1 MKAPA
6 PSTRRRMTW
15 AVMVAC
21 LSLNLISLVTSGT
34 LESDLAGDPD
44 EAAHAVTSLMMRD
57 YMAGG
62 WQQSPMP
69 FANAYYAD
77 FPKVALGH
85 YPPGYYLLS
94 GLWLLPFASIK
105 SLFVLQAVLSATLAT
120 LLYRVASKFVSMPA
134 AMLAGLLTAAMPF
147 TLKQE
152 QFVMSDILL
161 ACLCLVAATS
171 WGSYMNRPSLRRALG
186 FGALATAA
194 ILTKGSAIGLCAVPL
209 MATAINRRWLL
220 LAKPSWW
227 LSALPVVVL
236 AGPWMIFSTKITA
249 EGMLHQPI
257 GEFFKEAVSYYALA
271 LPQTLGWIFT
281 ILSFGGLAWL
291 LIGSYKGTKN
301 ATTAAALCG
310 LVVGI
315 LAVMLLVPAGTT
327 SRYFMPLFA
336 VLVLAATM
344 ATDVLCSYLPR
355 FRWTAL
361 LLLMA
366 GGFAVVT
373 QWPDKNVHGFTAAVV
388 RSGVPVKSTEA
399 TRWLI
404 ASDPRGE
411 GAVIAAAAFNSQHR
425 SPSFLRI
432 YRGSKELATSDWL
445 GRDYQSPFSNETDL
459 LNHLDKLQVNR
470 VFLDLSLPKERRQP
484 HELLL
489 EKAMHSAGNRWKLD
503 FEQIITRQYGESG
516 NLLVY
521 IRVPPVEAIKALD

>member
-1 MKAPA
+1 MKAHA
-6 PSTRRRMTW
+6 PSIRRRLTW
-15 AVMVAC
+15 VVMVAC

-94 GLWLLPFASIK
+94 GIWLLPFASIK
-105 SLFVLQAVLSATLAT
+105 SLFVLQAVLSATLAA
-120 LLYRVASKFVSMPA
+120 LLYRVASKFVSIPA
-134 AMLAGLLTAAMPF
+134 ALLAGLLTAAMPF

-161 ACLCLVAATS
+161 ACLCLLAATS
-171 WGSYMNRPSLRRALG
+171 WGSYMNRPTLRRALG
-186 FGALATAA
+186 FGLLATAA
-194 ILTKGSAIGLCAVPL
+194 ILTKGSAIGLGAVPL
-209 MATAINRRWLL
+209 MATAVNRRWLL
-220 LAKPSWW
+220 LTKPSWW

-236 AGPWMIFSTKITA
+236 AGPWMMFSTKITA
-249 EGMLHQPI
+249 EGMLHQPLN
-257 GEFFKEAVSYYALA
+257 EFFGEAASYYAFA

-281 ILSFGGLAWL
+281 ILSLGGLVWL
-291 LIGSYKGTKN
+291 LIGSFNGSKHA
-301 ATTAAALCG
+301 ATSAALCG

-315 LAVMLLVPAGTT
+315 LAIMLLVPTGTS

-336 VLVLAATM
+336 VLILAATV
-344 ATDVLCSYLPR
+344 ATDTLCSRLSGLR
-355 FRWTAL
+355 LTAM

-366 GGFAVVT
+366 GGFALVT
-373 QWPDKNVHGFTAAVV
+373 QWPSKSVHGFTAAVV
-388 RSGVPVKSTEA
+388 RSGIPVIASESA
-399 TRWLI
+399 HWLI

-411 GAVIAAAAFNSQHR
+411 GAVIAAAAFGSQHR
-425 SPSFLRI
+425 SPSYLRV
-432 YRGSKELATSDWL
+432 YRGSKELAASDWL
-445 GRDYQSPFSNETDL
+445 GRGYKSPFSTEASMLD
-459 LNHLDKLQVNR
+459 HLDKLQVNR
-470 VFLDLSLPKERRQP
+470 VFVDLSLPNDRRQP

-489 EKAMHSAGNRWKLD
+489 QKAMLSASGKWKLD
-503 FEQIITRQYGESG
+503 FEQPITRQYGESG
-516 NLLVY
+516 SLLVY
-521 IRVPPVEAIKALD
+521 IRVPPSEAIKALD